1 MKFEQNQVYS
11 IKLTSGEELV
21 AKVVAQ
27 PSDEH
32 IELSEP
38 LSIAPNPQGM
48 GLIPSM
54 FTADHDKTITLN
66 LKNITMYC
74 VTDDQIRAKYTEAT
88 TGITT
93 PSKKLIMG

>member
-1 MKFEQNQVYS
+1 MNFELNQVYS

-21 AKVVAQ
+21 AKIVAI
-27 PSDEH
+27 PNEEC

-54 FTADHDKTITLN
+54 FTADHDKNITMN
-66 LKNITMYC
+66 VNNITMYC
-74 VTDDQIRAKYTEAT
+74 KTDDQIRAKYTEAT

-93 PSKKLIMG
+93 PSKKIITG